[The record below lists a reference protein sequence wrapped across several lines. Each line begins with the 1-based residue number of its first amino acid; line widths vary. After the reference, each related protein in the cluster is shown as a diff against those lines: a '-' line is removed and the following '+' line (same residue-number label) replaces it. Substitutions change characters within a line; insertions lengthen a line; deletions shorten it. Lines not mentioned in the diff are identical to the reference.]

1 MGRGRGGLATL
12 IALALMTG
20 AACRGEERSSPSRN
34 DPTPAASPEPTKT
47 PRRGAPAPTPVT
59 YEVQPGDT
67 LSEIAQR
74 FDTTVEAL
82 AEANDIEDP
91 DVIFPGD
98 ILKIPRGR

>member
-1 MGRGRGGLATL
+1 MGRGCRGLVTL
-12 IALALMTG
+12 LTLALMTG
-20 AACRGEERSSPSRN
+20 AACRGEEGLPSRT
-34 DPTPAASPEPTKT
+34 DPTPTASPEPTKT
-47 PRRGAPAPTPVT
+47 PRPESPAPTPVT

-98 ILKIPRGR
+98 TLRIPRGR